1 MAKVKVPRKS
11 TSVDMTAMTD
21 VAFLLLTFFMLATQ
35 FKPDEPVQ
43 VLTPASVAEI
53 PLPDVGVMLIT
64 ISKDNKVF
72 FDLQGE
78 HFKYTLLDKM
88 GKKFNIEFTEDEK
101 RKFSNLS
108 SFGVPM
114 AQLKQY
120 INLSAEKRKEVASL
134 GIPYDSAEMVK
145 NNQAN
150 ELSEWIWQSRLTN
163 NDVRVAIKGDRDVS
177 YPAIKQVINTL
188 QERDVN
194 RFNFITSL
202 EGAQ

>member
-53 PLPDVGVMLIT
+53 PLPDIDVMLIT
-64 ISKDNKVF
+64 ISDDNRVF

-78 HFKYTLLDKM
+78 HYKYTLLERM
-88 GKKFNIEFTEDEK
+88 GKKYNIEFTEDERK
-101 RKFSNLS
+101 KFSNMS
-108 SFGVPM
+108 SFGLPI

-120 INLSAEKRKEVASL
+120 INLSSEQRKSIAST
-134 GIPYDSAEMVK
+134 GIPCDSLT
-145 NNQAN
+145 N
-150 ELSEWIWQSRLTN
+150 ELGDWVWQSRLTN
-163 NDVRVAIKGDRDVS
+163 NNFRVAIKGDREVS
-177 YPAIKQVINTL
+177 YPTIKQVIKTL
-188 QERDVN
+188 QEKDVN
-194 RFNFITSL
+194 RFNFITSM
-202 EGAQ
+202 EGGK